1 MIFFAKRRGN
11 VIFRRTLGQNETD
24 RLLLLFII
32 KGRQYSVS
40 RVMFNGKLK
49 KFVLNI
55 EFNSD

>member
-11 VIFRRTLGQNETD
+11 VILRRTLGLKETD

-40 RVMFNGKLK
+40 YVMFNGKINK
-49 KFVLNI
+49 SVLNI
-55 EFNSD
+55 EFSD

>member
-55 EFNSD
+55 EFSD

>member
-11 VIFRRTLGQNETD
+11 VILRRTLGLKETD

-40 RVMFNGKLK
+40 YVMFNGKINK
-49 KFVLNI
+49 SVLNI
-55 EFNSD
+55 EFSV